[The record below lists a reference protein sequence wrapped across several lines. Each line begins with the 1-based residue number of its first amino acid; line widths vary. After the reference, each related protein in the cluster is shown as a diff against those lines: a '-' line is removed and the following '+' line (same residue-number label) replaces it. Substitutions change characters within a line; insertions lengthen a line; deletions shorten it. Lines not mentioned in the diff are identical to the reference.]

1 MKFNLPDKIIN
12 GATSEIRDMMDR
24 AATIPGCI
32 SFGIGNPA
40 PDAIPVAE
48 IKEAIQDILDGDP
61 MVILQYGPAIGYK
74 PLIDLTIEHLVNDKG
89 FDREGNALTLLNGS
103 GHGLGLLPRTL
114 CNEGDVVFADEFS
127 FPNGVNGPR
136 GVGCVVK
143 AIPMDKY
150 GMIPSAL
157 EKEAKKGGGKY
168 IYLIPN
174 FQNPTGL
181 TIPLERRK
189 ELYEIAV
196 KYDLVIYEDDP
207 YGEIRFAGEN
217 VPCFKNID
225 YDNRVIF
232 AGSYSKVMS
241 AGIRVGYLYGNS
253 ELINECQKL
262 KASSDGQ
269 QALLNQIIVYNTLK
283 KVDYKPY
290 IQNICDI
297 YGKKCKIM
305 VDAIEKYLP
314 KEFTFVAPEGGM
326 FLWLETPECINQEE
340 FFEKALENKVCIISS
355 KGFATDIN
363 QNSGH
368 AFRLNYTA
376 VTDENIVEGI
386 KRLGEV
392 CCGFVK

>member
-40 PDAIPVAE
+40 PAAIPVKE
-48 IKEAIQDILDGDP
+48 IMESMQDIINGDP
-61 MVILQYGPAIGYK
+61 MLILQYGPAIGYK
-74 PLIDLTIEHLVNDKG
+74 PLIDLTIDHLVNDKG
-89 FDREGNALTLLNGS
+89 FGREGNSLTLLNGS

-114 CNEGDVVFADEFS
+114 CDEGDVVFADEFS
-127 FPNGVNGPR
+127 FPNGINGPR

-143 AIPMDKY
+143 AIAMDEF
-150 GMIPSAL
+150 GMIPQEL
-157 EKEAKKGGGKY
+157 EKEAAKGGGKY

-189 ELYEIAV
+189 ALYEIAV

-207 YGEIRFAGEN
+207 YGEIRFAGED

-253 ELINECQKL
+253 ELVNECQKL

-269 QALLNQIIVYNTLK
+269 QALLNQIIVYKTLQ

-297 YGKKCKIM
+297 YGKKCRIM
-305 VDAIEKYLP
+305 VEAIEKYLP
-314 KEFTFVAPEGGM
+314 SEFQFKAPEGGM
-326 FLWLETPECINQEE
+326 FLWLETPVGINQEE

-355 KGFATDIN
+355 KGFATDLSKN
-363 QNSGH
+363 TGH

-376 VTDENIVEGI
+376 VSDENIVEGI
-386 KRLGEV
+386 KRLGKLTKEYV
-392 CCGFVK
+392 